1 MKRTLLPL
9 VALCALALT
18 AVCGSCGD
26 NAGTQGEAKK
36 TEQKTSKG
44 TDPSKLPNYRY
55 VDVDTVLSQYNL
67 SKDCQ
72 ERMLSMQNNLEST
85 LRQKQNSLQSMASK
99 MQQKYQNNGYSSQSE
114 FEQDQRKLANAQA
127 AAEKSASDMQASYA
141 KQADDMQKSV
151 RDSITSYI
159 KVYNEKYGYDAIFMK
174 DAALYID
181 PALDIT
187 ADIVKGLNERY
198 NKVKK

>member
-1 MKRTLLPL
+1 MKKNLLPL
-9 VALCALALT
+9 VALCAIALS

-26 NAGTQGEAKK
+26 AAKQGEAKK
-36 TEQKTSKG
+36 TEQKSSKG

-67 SKDCQ
+67 SKDFNEQ
-72 ERMLSMQNNLEST
+72 MLSMQNDLEGK
-85 LRQKQNSLQSMASK
+85 LRQKQSGLQSMASK

-114 FEQDQRKLANAQA
+114 FEQDQRKLANAQSS
-127 AAEKSASDMQASYA
+127 AEREASQLQEKYQKDVM
-141 KQADDMQKSV
+141 DMQKSV
-151 RDSITSYI
+151 RDSVTSYI

>member
-9 VALCALALT
+9 FALCALALT

-36 TEQKTSKG
+36 TEQKAKG

-55 VDVDTVLSQYNL
+55 VDIDTILSQYNL
-67 SKDCQ
+67 SKDFNEQ
-72 ERMLSMQNNLEST
+72 MLSMQNDLEGK
-85 LRQKQNSLQSMASK
+85 LRQKQSGLQSMASK
-99 MQQKYQNNGYSSQSE
+99 MQQKYQNNGYSSQAE
-114 FEQDQRKLANAQA
+114 FEQDQRKLANAQSS
-127 AAEKSASDMQASYA
+127 AEREASQLQEKYQKDVM
-141 KQADDMQKSV
+141 DMQKSV
-151 RDSITSYI
+151 EDSVTSYI
-159 KVYNEKYGYDAIFMK
+159 KIYNEKYGYDAIFMK
-174 DAALYID
+174 SATLYID